1 MLCYFLVPFSVGM
14 KQRSE
19 LARPPKRASEA
30 ELTSTAPN
38 PAVGASRLGAFAAN
52 AERAELRRAHSARRS
67 TPAPA
72 ALARQQARSK
82 PAGGSKPHELK
93 CRWRQPWLCVRG
105 FYEVATPLRAGAQK
119 RPRPT
124 DFRTPR
130 VRRMASDRP
139 IWRPSRTV
147 SSTPRKS
154 DDAADPRNK
163 FLSKIGSKSAL
174 SDDFCAICRVVRG

>member
-1 MLCYFLVPFSVGM
+1 M

-72 ALARQQARSK
+72 ALARRQARSK
-82 PAGGSKPHELK
+82 PAVEASRMNSNV
-93 CRWRQPWLCVRG
+93 RWRQASSCVAKYLLLRCHVYLRICVANLDFG
-105 FYEVATPLRAGAQK
+105 FVNRQNDKTPYMSLYFMFSRAAPDLRIAPPDY
-119 RPRPT
+119 R
-124 DFRTPR
+124 D
-130 VRRMASDRP
+130 
-139 IWRPSRTV
+139 
-147 SSTPRKS
+147 
-154 DDAADPRNK
+154 
-163 FLSKIGSKSAL
+163 
-174 SDDFCAICRVVRG
+174 C